1 MAHTEGFYIEND
13 VHEILK
19 MSCKKRGDKSKIINE
34 ALKKYLNM
42 IYPADIEEKHNS
54 SAEIIVES
62 V

>member
-42 IYPADIEEKHNS
+42 VYPEDKSETTEIPKIIIE
-54 SAEIIVES
+54 
-62 V
+62 

>member
-42 IYPADIEEKHNS
+42 IYPEDKPGTTEVPKIIIE
-54 SAEIIVES
+54 
-62 V
+62 

>member
-19 MSCKKRGDKSKIINE
+19 LSCKKRGDKSKIINS

-42 IYPADIEEKHNS
+42 IYPADNKDQPEHP
-54 SAEIIVES
+54 AEIIVES

>member
-19 MSCKKRGDKSKIINE
+19 LSCKKRGDKSKIINS

-42 IYPADIEEKHNS
+42 IYPADNKDQPEHPS
-54 SAEIIVES
+54 EITVES

>member
-19 MSCKKRGDKSKIINE
+19 MSCKKRGDKSKIIND

-42 IYPADIEEKHNS
+42 IYPADIEEKSKS
-54 SAEIIVES
+54 SAQITVES

>member
-19 MSCKKRGDKSKIINE
+19 LSCKKRGDKSRIINA
-34 ALKKYLNM
+34 ALRKELNM
-42 IYPADIEEKHNS
+42 IYPADIKDQAEHP
-54 SAEIIVES
+54 AEIIVES

>member
-19 MSCKKRGDKSKIINE
+19 MSCKKRGDKSKIINA

-42 IYPADIEEKHNS
+42 IYPADTPGTADIPKIVIE
-54 SAEIIVES
+54 
-62 V
+62 

>member
-13 VHEILK
+13 VAAILK
-19 MSCKKRGDKSKIINE
+19 DCCKKRGDKSKIINE

-42 IYPADIEEKHNS
+42 VYPADNEEQTGEPLK
-54 SAEIIVES
+54 ITVES

>member
-19 MSCKKRGDKSKIINE
+19 MSCKKRGDKSKIIND
-34 ALKKYLNM
+34 ALKAYLNM
-42 IYPADIEEKHNS
+42 IYPADIEEQTGESQK
-54 SAEIIVES
+54 ITIES

>member
-19 MSCKKRGDKSKIINE
+19 MSCKNRGDKSKIINE

-42 IYPADIEEKHNS
+42 IYPADTPGTGEMPK
-54 SAEIIVES
+54 IIVE
-62 V
+62 

>member
-19 MSCKKRGDKSKIINE
+19 LSCKKRGDKSKIINE

-42 IYPADIEEKHNS
+42 TYPADIKDQTEHPL
-54 SAEIIVES
+54 EITVES

>member
-19 MSCKKRGDKSKIINE
+19 MSCKKRGDKSKIINQ

-42 IYPADIEEKHNS
+42 VYPEDRPSNEDTAEVPKIIIE
-54 SAEIIVES
+54 
-62 V
+62 

>member
-1 MAHTEGFYIEND
+1 MAHTEGFYIDND
-13 VHEILK
+13 VAEILK

-42 IYPADIEEKHNS
+42 VYPADIKDQPDHTG
-54 SAEIIVES
+54 EITIQS